1 MGTILIKRLKV
12 QGFIIFDDYGH
23 RYEEFAKNMFQWLST
38 GQIKYREHLV
48 DGLESAPEAFI
59 GMLEGK
65 NFGKLV
71 IRVNDKQ

>member
-1 MGTILIKRLKV
+1 MT
-12 QGFIIFDDYGH
+12 
-23 RYEEFAKNMFQWLST
+23 QWLNA

-48 DGLESAPEAFI
+48 DSLENAPEAFI